1 MSSKSVWKFL
11 GGYGLCNFPHI
22 GISPLYLLYGST
34 FRVDK
39 RKRLGFCR
47 LYGIIG
53 IAPLTFLLSLP
64 FRGRQRRRGRVT
76 ADNVFL
82 NPTVEYRNKCIVQK
96 VQTWACLFVCFV
108 WPRTFEHL
116 YLLNWLTTRH
126 PKENFLKVS
135 AQSIKPLK
143 RSCGHIV
150 VADICIYRRTGGVY
164 RLAPLTK
171 IVYKTNLYD

>member
-1 MSSKSVWKFL
+1 MNASEMSSKSVWKFL

-39 RKRLGFCR
+39 RKRLGFCH

-76 ADNVFL
+76 ADNVFESRGRIQKQMHSTKSTNMGLFVLFDPEPLNTCTFSTDWQLDTQRKIFWKFQL
-82 NPTVEYRNKCIVQK
+82 NPSSRWREELWSHCGGGHMYI
-96 VQTWACLFVCFV
+96 QTDRWCL
-108 WPRTFEHL
+108 
-116 YLLNWLTTRH
+116 
-126 PKENFLKVS
+126 
-135 AQSIKPLK
+135 
-143 RSCGHIV
+143 
-150 VADICIYRRTGGVY
+150 
-164 RLAPLTK
+164 
-171 IVYKTNLYD
+171 

>member
-1 MSSKSVWKFL
+1 MNASQMSSKSVWKFF

-76 ADNVFL
+76 ADNVFESRGRIQKQMHSTKSTNMGLFVLFDPEPLNTCTFSTDWQLDTQRKIFWKFQL
-82 NPTVEYRNKCIVQK
+82 NPSSRWRGVVVTL
-96 VQTWACLFVCFV
+96 W
-108 WPRTFEHL
+108 WRTYVYTDGQVVFID
-116 YLLNWLTTRH
+116 LLR
-126 PKENFLKVS
+126 
-135 AQSIKPLK
+135 
-143 RSCGHIV
+143 
-150 VADICIYRRTGGVY
+150 
-164 RLAPLTK
+164 
-171 IVYKTNLYD
+171 